1 MRWSDV
7 RDNWPAFID
16 KVEEQ
21 WPDADRDTLETLDG
35 DRAEFKRHLMEVTGQ
50 DAGEIEEELRLWL
63 DSSMPLDV
71 MMDDARDN
79 EQIMES
85 GRFIS
90 PGEDVYSD
98 DREFGDDD
106 VPEPP
111 VGRD

>member
-1 MRWSDV
+1 MQWKQV

-21 WPDADRDTLETLDG
+21 WPEADREELEAMDG
-35 DRAEFKRHLMEVTGQ
+35 DRAALRGHLVEVTGQ
-50 DAGEIEEELRLWL
+50 EAADVEEEIRVWL
-63 DSSMPLDV
+63 ESDMPLDV
-71 MMDDARDN
+71 MMDDSRDN
-79 EQIMES
+79 EQIVES

-106 VPEPP
+106 TPEPP
-111 VGRD
+111 VGRS

>member
-1 MRWSDV
+1 MKWSQV

-16 KVEEQ
+16 KVEEE
-21 WPDADRDTLETLDG
+21 WPDADRDVLETIDG
-35 DRAEFKRHLMEVTGQ
+35 DRRALKEHLMEVTGQ
-50 DAGEIEEELRLWL
+50 DDSEIEEELRLWL
-63 DSSMPLDV
+63 DTSMPLDV
-71 MMDDARDN
+71 MMDDSRDN
-79 EQIMES
+79 EQILES
-85 GRFIS
+85 GRYIA